1 MSLWN
6 LRIAIALIAVAATA
20 QQPPPRAVTPPI
32 PRTAD
37 GKPDMTGVW
46 QGGSTRPG
54 TWEEANAPGG
64 LGGGPAP
71 AAAAAGPARGPA
83 RGAAP
88 AREPAPYQD
97 WAKKK
102 VQESFDRRGIDD
114 PMARCLMAG
123 TPRSTTVGLFPM
135 QIIQT
140 PTQVVI
146 LYELLHAFRVIP
158 LNAKHPDDMEPTY
171 MGDSVAHWEGD
182 TLVVDAV
189 SFNDRTWIGAT
200 GTFHSDAM
208 HVTERY
214 TRVDYNRINYDVTVE
229 DPKVL
234 TKPWVMHNSIMLRP
248 GTRLREYECAENN
261 SDIQHYEEMLKDESL
276 FRRK

>member
-1 MSLWN
+1 VNWRVVN
-6 LRIAIALIAVAATA
+6 LTLLFAGIALA
-20 QQPPPRAVTPPI
+20 QQTPAQPATPPM

-46 QGGSTRPG
+46 QGGSNRPG
-54 TWEEANAPGG
+54 TWEQANTPGG
-64 LGGGPAP
+64 LGSGPAP
-71 AAAAAGPARGPA
+71 AGTGRG
-83 RGAAP
+83 RGAP
-88 AREPAPYQD
+88 PPREPAPYQD
-97 WAKKK
+97 WAKPK

-114 PMARCLMAG
+114 PIARCLMAG
-123 TPRSTTVGLFPM
+123 IPRTTTVGLFPM
-135 QIIQT
+135 QIVQT
-140 PTQVVI
+140 PTQVI
-146 LYELLHAFRVIP
+146 MLYELLHAFRVIP
-158 LNAKHPDDMEPTY
+158 LNAKHPDDLEPGY
-171 MGDSVAHWEGD
+171 MGDSAGHWEGD
-182 TLVVDAV
+182 TLVVDV
-189 SFNDRTWIGAT
+189 ISFNDRTWIGAT

-234 TKPWVMHNSIMLRP
+234 TKPWIMHNSIMLRP

-261 SDIQHYEEMLKDESL
+261 SDIQHYEQLLKDESI

>member
-1 MSLWN
+1 MT
-6 LRIAIALIAVAATA
+6 RIGISARAMLIASLSVAAASA
-20 QQPPPRAVTPPI
+20 QTPKPATPPV
-32 PRTAD
+32 PRMPD

-46 QGGSTRPG
+46 QGGSTGAG

-64 LGGGPAP
+64 LGGPP
-71 AAAAAGPARGPA
+71 AAPGAA
-83 RGAAP
+83 RGAP
-88 AREPAPYQD
+88 PPREPAPYQD
-97 WAKKK
+97 WAKPK

-123 TPRSTTVGLFPM
+123 TPRTTTVGLFPM
-135 QIIQT
+135 QIVQT

-171 MGDSVAHWEGD
+171 MGDSVGHWEGD
-182 TLVVDAV
+182 TLVVDVV
-189 SFNDRTWIGAT
+189 SFNDRTWIGPT
-200 GTFHSDAM
+200 GSFHSDKM

-229 DPKVL
+229 DPVVL

-261 SDIQHYEEMLKDESL
+261 SDIQHYEELLKNESV

>member
-1 MSLWN
+1 MK
-6 LRIAIALIAVAATA
+6 AFMMKPALVTLALAALAYAQTPAVR
-20 QQPPPRAVTPPI
+20 PTPPM

-54 TWEEANAPGG
+54 TWEEANAPT
-64 LGGGPAP
+64 PVP
-71 AAAAAGPARGPA
+71 TPARGGGNPP
-83 RGAAP
+83 P

-97 WAKKK
+97 WAKAK

-114 PMARCLMAG
+114 PVARCLMEG
-123 TPRSTTVGLFPM
+123 IPRSTTIGLFPM

-140 PTQVVI
+140 PTQVI
-146 LYELLHAFRVIP
+146 MLYEVFHEFRVIP
-158 LNAKHPDDMEPTY
+158 LNAKHPDDMEPSY
-171 MGDSVAHWEGD
+171 MGDSVGHWEGD
-182 TLVVDAV
+182 TLVVDV
-189 SFNDRTWIGAT
+189 TSFNDKTWIGPT
-200 GTFHSDAM
+200 GSFHSEAM

-214 TRVDYNRINYDVTVE
+214 TRVDYNRINYEVTVE

-234 TKPWVMHNSIMLRP
+234 TKPWVIRSSIMLRP
-248 GTRLREYECAENN
+248 GTRLREYECVENN
-261 SDIQHYEEMLKDESL
+261 TDIQHYEQLLKDESL

>member
-1 MSLWN
+1 MKKLSGL
-6 LRIAIALIAVAATA
+6 LLALAAAGVTLA
-20 QQPPPRAVTPPI
+20 QETPAI

-46 QGGSTRPG
+46 QGGSNRVG
-54 TWEEANAPGG
+54 TWEEANGDGG

-71 AAAAAGPARGPA
+71 ATAGRAPAQR
-83 RGAAP
+83 P

-97 WAKKK
+97 WAKVK
-102 VQESFDRRGIDD
+102 VQESFSRRGIDD
-114 PMARCLMAG
+114 PMARCLMG
-123 TPRSTTVGLFPM
+123 GIPRSTTVGLFPM
-135 QIIQT
+135 QIVQT
-140 PTQVVI
+140 PTQVI
-146 LYELLHAFRVIP
+146 MLYEMFHAFRVIP
-158 LNAKHPDDMEPTY
+158 MNAKHPDDMEPSY

-182 TLVVDAV
+182 TLVVDV
-189 SFNDRTWIGAT
+189 TGFNDRTWIGAT
-200 GTFHSDAM
+200 GTFHTEAM

-214 TRVDYNRINYDVTVE
+214 TRVNYNRINYDVTVE

-234 TKPWVMHNSIMLRP
+234 TKPWIMHNSIMLRT

-261 SDIQHYEEMLKDESL
+261 SDIQHYEQLLKDESV

>member
-1 MSLWN
+1 MQ
-6 LRIAIALIAVAATA
+6 A
-20 QQPPPRAVTPPI
+20 QQTPPGKTASPPM

-46 QGGSTRPG
+46 QGGSNRVG
-54 TWEEANAPGG
+54 TWEEANSAGG

-71 AAAAAGPARGPA
+71 AGAGRAATAF
-83 RGAAP
+83 P

-97 WAKKK
+97 WAKPK

-114 PMARCLMAG
+114 PMARCLMG
-123 TPRSTTVGLFPM
+123 GIPRTTTVGLFPM
-135 QIIQT
+135 QIVQT
-140 PTQVVI
+140 PTQVI
-146 LYELLHAFRVIP
+146 MLYELFHSFRVIP
-158 LNAKHPDDMEPTY
+158 LNAKHPDDLEPTY
-171 MGDSVAHWEGD
+171 MGDSVGHWEGD
-182 TLVVDAV
+182 TLVVDV
-189 SFNDRTWIGAT
+189 ISFNDRTWIGAT

-234 TKPWVMHNSIMLRP
+234 TKPWIIHSSLMLRP

-261 SDIQHYEEMLKDESL
+261 SDIQHYEQMLKDESL

>member
-1 MSLWN
+1 V
-6 LRIAIALIAVAATA
+6 RALFVVLMLLTAGAAWS
-20 QQPPPRAVTPPI
+20 QKMPPM

-46 QGGSTRPG
+46 QGGSTRAG
-54 TWEEANAPGG
+54 TWEEANSPGA

-71 AAAAAGPARGPA
+71 V
-83 RGAAP
+83 
-88 AREPAPYQD
+88 REPAPYQD
-97 WAKKK
+97 WARAK
-102 VQESFDRRGIDD
+102 VQESFNRRGIDD

-123 TPRSTTVGLFPM
+123 TPRTTTVGLFPM
-135 QIIQT
+135 QIVQT
-140 PTQVVI
+140 PAQVVI

-158 LNAKHPDDMEPTY
+158 LNAKHPDDLEPGY
-171 MGDSVAHWEGD
+171 MGDSVGHWEGD
-182 TLVVDAV
+182 TLVVDV
-189 SFNDRTWIGAT
+189 ISFNDKTWIGPT
-200 GTFHSDAM
+200 GSFHSEAM

-234 TKPWVMHNSIMLRP
+234 TKPWITHSSIMLRP

-261 SDIQHYEEMLKDESL
+261 SDIQNYEDLLKDESV